1 MGFMSRSAPSTPP
14 IPAAPVLPTEN
25 DVEVQEAARKERD
38 RIRKAAGRSSTIATG
53 PLGATES
60 YESQKAQL
68 KGKLGE

>member
-1 MGFMSRSAPSTPP
+1 MSFGGGGSPPPVAPAPP
-14 IPAAPVLPTEN
+14 IPQES
-25 DVEVQEAARKERD
+25 DVAVQEAARKERD

-60 YESQKAQL
+60 FESQKAQL

>member
-1 MGFMSRSAPSTPP
+1 MFGSGGSPPPVAPTPP
-14 IPAAPVLPTEN
+14 LPTVS
-25 DVEVQEAARKERD
+25 DVEVQEAARTERD
-38 RIRKAAGRSSTIATG
+38 RIRKATGRKSTILTG